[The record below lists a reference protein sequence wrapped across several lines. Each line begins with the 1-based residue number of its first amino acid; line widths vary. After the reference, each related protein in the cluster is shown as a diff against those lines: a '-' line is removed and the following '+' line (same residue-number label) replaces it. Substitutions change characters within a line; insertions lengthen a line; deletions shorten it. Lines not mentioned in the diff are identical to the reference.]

1 MHGILEFFKEGGPF
15 MLVNLLFVVVSL
27 AVVIE
32 RTFSIFLRYR
42 MNEKPFVAAV
52 DRYLQAGN
60 IEAAAKVCASAPIPA
75 LSRATRN
82 LLKLMRNGY
91 ESPLLAVEE
100 SMLEV
105 RPLVQARVSWLWAL
119 ANIATLVGL
128 IGTIFGLIKSF
139 KATAAVQ
146 ADQKAAALAKGI
158 SEAMNNTAFGLSI
171 AVFCIVAHLVL
182 NNQVVKTVERAEH
195 ALFHFVNVHAQWRK
209 GYKPSESPASQAPA
223 PAPVTGAAR

>member
-1 MHGILEFFKEGGPF
+1 MEQFMHGLLEFFKEGGPF
-15 MLVNLLFVVVSL
+15 MLINLAFVVLSL

-32 RTFSIFLRYR
+32 RLFSIFLRYR

-60 IEAAAKVCASAPIPA
+60 IEAAAKVCASTPVPA
-75 LSRATRN
+75 LS
-82 LLKLMRNGY
+82 RNGY
-91 ESPLLAVEE
+91 ESPLMAVEE

-105 RPLVQARVSWLWAL
+105 RPLVAARVSWLWSI

-171 AVFCIVAHLVL
+171 AVFCIIFHLII
-182 NNQVVKTVERAEH
+182 NNQAQKTIERAEH

-209 GYKPSESPASQAPA
+209 GYKPPETQASTPAAPA
-223 PAPVTGAAR
+223 PQAQGAR

>member
-1 MHGILEFFKEGGPF
+1 MDDLLVFFKEGGNF
-15 MLVNLLFVVVSL
+15 MLINVVFVVVAM

-32 RTFSIFLRYR
+32 RMFSVFLRFR
-42 MNEKPFVAAV
+42 MNEKPFVSAV

-60 IEAAAKVCASAPIPA
+60 IEAAAKVCANAPVPA

-91 ESPLLAVEE
+91 ESPLMAVEE

-105 RPLVQARVSWLWAL
+105 RPLVQARVGWLWAI
-119 ANIATLVGL
+119 ANIATLIGL
-128 IGTIFGLIKSF
+128 IGTIFGLIRSF

-171 AVFCIVAHLVL
+171 AVFCITAHLIL
-182 NNQVVKTVERAEH
+182 NNQVSKTVERAEH
-195 ALFHFVNVHAQWRK
+195 ALFHFVNDHAQWRK
-209 GYKPSESPASQAPA
+209 GYKPPEGGAPA
-223 PAPVTGAAR
+223 PTPAR

>member
-1 MHGILEFFKEGGPF
+1 MDGLLEFFHEGGPF
-15 MLVNLLFVVVSL
+15 MLVNLAFVVLSL
-27 AVVIE
+27 TVVLE
-32 RTFSIFLRYR
+32 RFFSLFARYR

-52 DRYLQAGN
+52 DRNLQAGN
-60 IEAAAKVCASAPIPA
+60 IEAAAKVCASAPERA

-91 ESPLLAVEE
+91 ESPLMAVEE

-105 RPLVQARVSWLWAL
+105 RPLVNARVSWLWSI
-119 ANIATLVGL
+119 ANIATLIGL
-128 IGTIFGLIKSF
+128 VGTIFGLIKAF
-139 KATAAVQ
+139 RATASVQ

-171 AVFCIVAHLVL
+171 AVFCIICHLIL
-182 NNQVVKTVERAEH
+182 NNQAMKTVERAEH

-209 GYKPSESPASQAPA
+209 GYKPPESSAPT
-223 PAPVTGAAR
+223 PGAR

>member
-1 MHGILEFFKEGGPF
+1 MEGLVEFFKVGGPF
-15 MLVNLLFVVVSL
+15 MFINVGFVVLAL
-27 AVVIE
+27 AVVAE
-32 RTFSIFLRYR
+32 RLYSLFVRYR

-60 IEAAAKVCASAPIPA
+60 IEAAAKVCQSSPSPA

-91 ESPLLAVEE
+91 ESPVLAVEE
-100 SMLEV
+100 SLMEV
-105 RPLVQARVSWLWAL
+105 RPLVQARVPWLWSI
-119 ANIATLVGL
+119 ANIATLIGL
-128 IGTIFGLIKSF
+128 IGTILGLIRAF
-139 KATAAVQ
+139 AGIGALQ

-171 AVFCIVAHLVL
+171 AVFCIFMHLIL
-182 NNQVVKTVERAEH
+182 HNQVTKTVERAEH

-209 GYKPSESPASQAPA
+209 GGRPAEATPA
-223 PAPVTGAAR
+223 PAAKG

>member
-1 MHGILEFFKEGGPF
+1 MDDLLVFFKEGGNF
-15 MLVNLLFVVVSL
+15 MLINVLFVVVAL

-32 RTFSIFLRYR
+32 RMFSVFFRFR
-42 MNEKPFVAAV
+42 MNEKPFVSAV

-60 IEAAAKVCASAPIPA
+60 IEAAAKVCANAPVPA

-91 ESPLLAVEE
+91 ESPLMAVEE

-105 RPLVQARVSWLWAL
+105 RPLVQARVNWLWAI
-119 ANIATLVGL
+119 ANIATLIGL
-128 IGTIFGLIKSF
+128 IGTIFGLIRSF

-171 AVFCIVAHLVL
+171 AVFCITAHLIL
-182 NNQVVKTVERAEH
+182 NNQVSKTVERAEH

-209 GYKPSESPASQAPA
+209 GYKPPE
-223 PAPVTGAAR
+223 TGAASAQTPAAR

>member
-1 MHGILEFFKEGGPF
+1 MHDLLEFFQEGGPF
-15 MLVNLLFVVVSL
+15 MLINVAFLVLGV

-32 RTFSIFLRYR
+32 RIFSVYFRFK

-60 IEAAAKVCASAPIPA
+60 IEAAAKVCASAPVPA

-91 ESPLLAVEE
+91 ESPVIAVEE

-105 RPLVQARVSWLWAL
+105 RPLVTARVSWLWAI

-128 IGTIFGLIKSF
+128 VGTILGLIKAF
-139 KATAAVQ
+139 KATGALA
-146 ADQKAAALAKGI
+146 ADQKAAALSKGI
-158 SEAMNNTAFGLSI
+158 AEAMNNTAFGLSI
-171 AVFCIVAHLVL
+171 AVICIIGHLIV
-182 NNQVVKTVERAEH
+182 NTEVVKTIERAEH

-209 GYKPSESPASQAPA
+209 GYKPPEGQQ
-223 PAPVTGAAR
+223 AAR

>member
-1 MHGILEFFKEGGPF
+1 
-15 MLVNLLFVVVSL
+15 MLLNLVWLVVAL

-32 RTFSIFLRYR
+32 RAFSLFVRYR
-42 MNEKPFVAAV
+42 INEKPFVASI

-60 IEAAAKVCASAPIPA
+60 IEAAAKVCATTPSPA

-91 ESPLLAVEE
+91 ESPVMAVEE
-100 SMLEV
+100 AMMEV
-105 RPLVQARVSWLWAL
+105 KPMVTARMSWLWAI

-128 IGTIFGLIKSF
+128 VGTIFGLIQAF
-139 KATAAVQ
+139 KAVGSLAADKR
-146 ADQKAAALAKGI
+146 AEALSRGI

-171 AVFCIVAHLVL
+171 AVICIIAHLVL
-182 NNQVVKTVERAEH
+182 NTTVVRIVERAEH

-209 GYKPSESPASQAPA
+209 GYRPPE
-223 PAPVTGAAR
+223 GAAPGQKA

>member
-1 MHGILEFFKEGGPF
+1 
-15 MLVNLLFVVVSL
+15 MLINLVFVVLSL

-32 RTFSIFLRYR
+32 RSFSLFARYR

-52 DRYLQAGN
+52 DRNLQAGN
-60 IEAAAKVCASAPIPA
+60 IEAAAKVCATAPERA

-105 RPLVQARVSWLWAL
+105 RPLVSHRVSWLWAI
-119 ANIATLVGL
+119 ANIATLV
-128 IGTIFGLIKSF
+128 GLIKSF

-146 ADQKAAALAKGI
+146 ADQKAAALARGI

-171 AVFCIVAHLVL
+171 AVFCIAAHLVL
-182 NNQVVKTVERAEH
+182 NTQASKTLERAEH

-209 GYKPSESPASQAPA
+209 GYKPPESGTGGQA
-223 PAPVTGAAR
+223 GAR

>member
-1 MHGILEFFKEGGPF
+1 MDSVVAFFHEGGPV
-15 MLVNLLFVVVSL
+15 MLLNLVWLVVAL

-32 RTFSIFLRYR
+32 RAFSLFVRYR
-42 MNEKPFVAAV
+42 INEKPFVASI

-60 IEAAAKVCASAPIPA
+60 IEAAAKVCATTPSPA

-91 ESPLLAVEE
+91 ESPVMAVEE
-100 SMLEV
+100 AMMEV
-105 RPLVQARVSWLWAL
+105 KPMVTARMSWLWAI

-128 IGTIFGLIKSF
+128 VGTIFGLIQAF
-139 KATAAVQ
+139 KAVGSLAADKR
-146 ADQKAAALAKGI
+146 AEALSRGI

-171 AVFCIVAHLVL
+171 AVICIIAHLVL
-182 NNQVVKTVERAEH
+182 NTTVVRIVERAEH

-209 GYKPSESPASQAPA
+209 GYRPPE
-223 PAPVTGAAR
+223 GAAPGQKA

>member
-1 MHGILEFFKEGGPF
+1 MLDGILGFFQEGGPL
-15 MLVNLLFVVVSL
+15 MLVNLCFVVLSL

-32 RTFSIFLRYR
+32 RFFSLFFRYR

-52 DRYLQAGN
+52 DRNLQAGN
-60 IEAAAKVCASAPIPA
+60 IEAAAKVCATTPVPA

-91 ESPLLAVEE
+91 ESPLMAVEE

-105 RPLVQARVSWLWAL
+105 RPLVQARVSWLWAI
-119 ANIATLVGL
+119 ANIATLIGL
-128 IGTIFGLIKSF
+128 IGTIFGLIRSF

-182 NNQVVKTVERAEH
+182 NNQVAKTVERAEH

-209 GYKPSESPASQAPA
+209 GYKPPEGSATSGQAQ
-223 PAPVTGAAR
+223 GAR

>member
-1 MHGILEFFKEGGPF
+1 MDGILEFFHEGGPF
-15 MLVNLLFVVVSL
+15 MLLNLAFVVLSL
-27 AVVIE
+27 VVVIE
-32 RTFSIFLRYR
+32 RAFSIFARYN

-52 DRYLQAGN
+52 DRNLQAGN
-60 IEAAAKVCASAPIPA
+60 IEAAAKVCANAPERA

-91 ESPLLAVEE
+91 ESPMLAVEE

-105 RPLVQARVSWLWAL
+105 RPLVMHRVNWLWAI

-171 AVFCIVAHLVL
+171 AVFCITSHLVL
-182 NNQVVKTVERAEH
+182 NNQVSKTIERTEH

-209 GYKPSESPASQAPA
+209 GYKPPES
-223 PAPVTGAAR
+223 GAAGQAQAGAR

>member
-1 MHGILEFFKEGGPF
+1 MEGILEFFQEGGNF
-15 MLVNLLFVVVSL
+15 MLLNLAFVVLSL

-32 RTFSIFLRYR
+32 RSFSLFFRYR

-52 DRYLQAGN
+52 DRNLQAGN
-60 IEAAAKVCASAPIPA
+60 IEAAAKVCATAPERA

-100 SMLEV
+100 AMLEV
-105 RPLVQARVSWLWAL
+105 RPLVQARVSWLWAI

-171 AVFCIVAHLVL
+171 AVFCIGAHLVL
-182 NNQVVKTVERAEH
+182 NNQVTKTLEHAEH

-209 GYKPSESPASQAPA
+209 GYKPPENATSGQA
-223 PAPVTGAAR
+223 GAR